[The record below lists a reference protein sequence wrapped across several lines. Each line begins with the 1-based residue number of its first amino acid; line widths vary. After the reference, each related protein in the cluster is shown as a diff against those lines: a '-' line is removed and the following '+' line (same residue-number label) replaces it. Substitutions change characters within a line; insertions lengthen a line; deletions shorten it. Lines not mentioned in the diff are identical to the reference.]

1 MTARFFGMDIHKNY
15 AMIAAVDEEQ
25 QVILKPTQVEM
36 TDLTQWA
43 ERHLRSDDEVVLEA
57 GVNAWHVVDLLAPY
71 AGKIVVANPYKTKLI
86 AEAQIKNDKVDACVL
101 AHLLAAHFICRVW
114 VPEAPVRE
122 QRTLAVHRATL
133 QKQCTRA
140 KNRLHTV
147 LHRHNLP
154 CPEKDLFSTAGR
166 QWLSS
171 LPLPMAD
178 TLQVRHVLHQLDVLQ
193 KDLDEADCLIARLA
207 SSDPRVPYLMQVS
220 GIGYYTAFALLA
232 AIGDIQRFAS
242 AEKLASYAGLTPRQH
257 QSGGH
262 AFNGHITKSG
272 NPLLR
277 WLMVEAARVAARWD
291 PYWRCVHERIARR
304 RGSNIATV
312 AVARQLLVAVWYIL
326 TRKTT
331 YYHLQPQTLV
341 RKLQEWAYRIGHTHL
356 PAKSSTAFVQ
366 QHLSALGLPDLANSL
381 ATRGRNGHLCVQSA

>member
-1 MTARFFGMDIHKNY
+1 MTARFFGMDIHKQY
-15 AMIAAVDEEQ
+15 AMVAAVDEEQ

-36 TDLTQWA
+36 TGLTQWA
-43 ERHLRSDDEVVLEA
+43 ECYLRSDDEVVLEA
-57 GVNAWHVVDLLAPY
+57 GVDAWHVVDLLVPY
-71 AGKIVVANPYKTKLI
+71 AGKVVVANPYKTKLI

-101 AHLLAAHFICRVW
+101 ARLLAAHFICQVW
-114 VPEAPVRE
+114 VPEALVRE

-133 QKQCTRA
+133 QKQCTRV

-147 LHRHNLP
+147 LHRHHLP
-154 CPEKDLFSTAGR
+154 CPQKGLFSTAGR

-171 LPLPMAD
+171 LSLPMAD
-178 TLQVRHVLHQLDVLQ
+178 ALQVRHLLHQLDALQ
-193 KDLDEADCLIARLA
+193 KDLNEADCLIARLA
-207 SSDPRVPYLMQVS
+207 STDPRIPHLMQVS

-277 WLMVEAARVAARWD
+277 WLMVEAARVAVRWD
-291 PYWRCVHERIARR
+291 PYWHCVHERIARR

-312 AVARQLLVAVWYIL
+312 AVARQLLVAVWYML

-341 RKLQEWAYRIGHTHL
+341 RKLEEWAYRIGHTHL
-356 PAKSSTAFVQ
+356 PAESCTAFVQ
-366 QHLSALGLPDLANSL
+366 QHLSALGLSDLANAL
-381 ATRGRNGHLCVQSA
+381 AARGRNRHLRVQSA